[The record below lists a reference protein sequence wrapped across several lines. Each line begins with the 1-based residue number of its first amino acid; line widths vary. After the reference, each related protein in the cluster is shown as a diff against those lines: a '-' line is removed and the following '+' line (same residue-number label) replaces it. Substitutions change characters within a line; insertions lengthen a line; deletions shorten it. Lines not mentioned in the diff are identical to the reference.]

1 MQALVGIM
9 MGSAS
14 DLPLMKEAAAILESF
29 EIPFEIN
36 VLSAHRTPD
45 KAMEYAANA
54 AKRGMKVMIAG
65 AGGAAHLPGVVA
77 ALTPLP
83 VIGVPVKSTNSI
95 DGWDSVLSIL
105 QMPGGVPVALNGAMN
120 AGILAVQIIA
130 TGDPALMKKVI
141 AYKEKL
147 REKIYKSSDEVN
159 K

>member
-29 EIPFEIN
+29 E
-36 VLSAHRTPD
+36 
-45 KAMEYAANA
+45 
-54 AKRGMKVMIAG
+54 
-65 AGGAAHLPGVVA
+65 
-77 ALTPLP
+77 
-83 VIGVPVKSTNSI
+83 VPVAT
-95 DGWDSVLSIL
+95 
-105 QMPGGVPVALNGAMN
+105 VALNGAMN

-147 REKIYKSSDEVN
+147 REKIYKSSEEVN
-159 K
+159 KLDFKFQVKPALV